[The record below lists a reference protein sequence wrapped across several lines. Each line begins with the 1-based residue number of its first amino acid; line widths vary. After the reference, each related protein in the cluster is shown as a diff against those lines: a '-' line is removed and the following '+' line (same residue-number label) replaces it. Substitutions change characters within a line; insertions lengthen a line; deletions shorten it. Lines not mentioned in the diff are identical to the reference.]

1 METSSAPHAKP
12 IPICVGLAQPEPDD
26 RSAPPR
32 NPLFN
37 RRRERSPL
45 RDPDFDWARHDLEPR
60 WPTVETS
67 DCAAALEPSIFTNH
81 GGAELNRFLAGA
93 ASRDETAVVIATI
106 GDVEDKQPRFPDQ
119 AGGDSV
125 LLPGVQEQIVGVRL
139 PKGSSASLAPH
150 VNGADRDL
158 GLRLLNSHPPNA
170 PWWGLSLHGLV
181 QQSAGGP
188 AVHHEPTGQLD
199 AILVDGLG
207 HSVVAAWTP
216 QSGEQRW
223 YVIPDGCDWHTVL
236 DWLRQQAL
244 PEHVPSA
251 LRRARAPLAQDQAL
265 QTPAETSAQEALD
278 DLDTRYE
285 DERGRIQSE
294 LREASADAEPIR
306 NGLLYG
312 TGTELERAVATTLT
326 AAGFAVTDL
335 DEYLGDT
342 ASADLLVIYGPDR
355 RLVEVKSAS
364 GNAGESLV
372 GDLQRHLQTWPQL
385 RPDEPVA
392 GGVLIVNH
400 QHRREPADRMP
411 AVYARPEFIAALTV
425 PVLSTLQLFN
435 WWRNSDW
442 AAIRS
447 ALLLPASDESGTET
461 LPHVTITDP
470 TTPPNVE
477 PAPRTRNRSRRDRL
491 RRRGSTE

>member
-1 METSSAPHAKP
+1 MEASTAPHAKP

-26 RSAPPR
+26 PNAPPR
-32 NPLFN
+32 NPLFK

-45 RDPDFDWARHDLEPR
+45 RDPDFDWARHNLEPR
-60 WPTVETS
+60 WLTMESS

-93 ASRDETAVVIATI
+93 ASRDEIALVIATI
-106 GDVEDKQPRFPDQ
+106 GDVEDDQPRFPDH
-119 AGGDSV
+119 AAGDSV
-125 LLPGVQEQIVGVRL
+125 LLPGVQEQVVGVRL
-139 PKGSSASLAPH
+139 PTRSSASLAPD

-158 GLRLLNSHPPNA
+158 GLRLLNSHPPDA

-181 QQSAGGP
+181 LQSAGGP
-188 AVHHEPTGQLD
+188 AVHHEPNGQLD

-207 HSVVAAWTP
+207 HPVVAAWTP

-244 PEHVPSA
+244 PEYVPNA

-285 DERGRIQSE
+285 EEHGRIESE
-294 LREASADAEPIR
+294 LREATADAEPIR

-326 AAGFAVTDL
+326 AAGFAVTEL

-342 ASADLLVIYGPDR
+342 ASADLLVAYGPDR

-364 GNAGESLV
+364 GNARESLV
-372 GDLQRHLQTWPQL
+372 GDLERHLQTWPQL

-392 GGVLIVNH
+392 GGVLIVNQ
-400 QHRREPADRMP
+400 QHRREPADRTP
-411 AVYARPEFIAALTV
+411 AVYARQEFIAALTV
-425 PVLSTLQLFN
+425 PVLSTLQLFD

-447 ALLLPASDESGTET
+447 ALSLPASDEPGTEA
-461 LPHVTITDP
+461 PHHTTTADP
-470 TTPPNVE
+470 TAAPDVE
-477 PAPRTRNRSRRDRL
+477 PAPRTRDRGWRDRL
-491 RRRGSTE
+491 RPRGSAE